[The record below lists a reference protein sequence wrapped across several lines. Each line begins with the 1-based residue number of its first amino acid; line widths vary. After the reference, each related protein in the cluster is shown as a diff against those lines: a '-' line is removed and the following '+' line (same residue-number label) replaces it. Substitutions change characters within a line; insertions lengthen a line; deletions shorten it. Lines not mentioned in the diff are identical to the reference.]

1 MKKTFLFIAVLF
13 VVAIANETNET
24 SKMFYNYRV
33 NQIFYY
39 SEITDAV
46 ACMLIPQNPIALDT
60 YKWYRNVKE
69 YEPEK
74 AVRLTVKYWILNLK
88 PEKADSSLLDNSLLE
103 NIQGNFWYDYPGEPK
118 IKIWRAGDY
127 CLIDLPGGK
136 AMKERFHE
144 NKMYSLREW

>member
-13 VVAIANETNET
+13 IVVSAKETNET
-24 SKMFYNYRV
+24 GKMFYNYRLDK
-33 NQIFYY
+33 IFYY
-39 SEITDAV
+39 QDITDET

-60 YKWYRNVKE
+60 YKWYRNVKK

-103 NIQGNFWYDYPGEPK
+103 NIQGN
-118 IKIWRAGDY
+118 
-127 CLIDLPGGK
+127 
-136 AMKERFHE
+136 
-144 NKMYSLREW
+144 N